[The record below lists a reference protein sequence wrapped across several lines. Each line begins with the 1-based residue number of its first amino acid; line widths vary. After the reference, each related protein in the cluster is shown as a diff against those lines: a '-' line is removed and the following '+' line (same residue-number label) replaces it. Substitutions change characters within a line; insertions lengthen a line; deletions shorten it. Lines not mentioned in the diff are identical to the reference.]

1 MQCRVQR
8 KSVLQLIIAI
18 RASCSQHVLARK
30 VFDEQDWLQFF
41 CNLTPP
47 PKKKVYIYHLLAIT
61 RRILQ
66 CQLLSWRI
74 SLDFI
79 IKVLAYQSIQ
89 ISWWCVGFR
98 DQGSMYQ
105 ALVRHFA
112 LFTLNFDLLI
122 SRFLWTEDCFSSV
135 PGPDIHGHL
144 VHWLVC
150 TRSWRL
156 LSCNPYMWS
165 YKFVISESLVFFAWD
180 AKIVCILKL
189 HLIIWFRNPLRW
201 WLSGLLVCC
210 SESILLVTLASCLG
224 QEE

>member
-1 MQCRVQR
+1 MMCGFQR
-8 KSVLQLIIAI
+8 SRIHVPSFGKTFCII
-18 RASCSQHVLARK
+18 
-30 VFDEQDWLQFF
+30 
-41 CNLTPP
+41 
-47 PKKKVYIYHLLAIT
+47 YI
-61 RRILQ
+61 
-66 CQLLSWRI
+66 
-74 SLDFI
+74 
-79 IKVLAYQSIQ
+79 
-89 ISWWCVGFR
+89 
-98 DQGSMYQ
+98 
-105 ALVRHFA
+105 
-112 LFTLNFDLLI
+112 NFDLLI

-135 PGPDIHGHL
+135 PRPDIHGHL

-210 SESILLVTLASCLG
+210 SESIGNPCFMPWPRRIKNVHHKTYFPQVNNSYKY
-224 QEE
+224 